1 METLP
6 REVTSVSKYEIEPF
20 KQGRR
25 VGCYFLGRTLGEGSF
40 AKVKEGLHIITG
52 EKVRMTMTQY
62 KTSINSLSL
71 EASTFVFR
79 TLN

>member
-62 KTSINSLSL
+62 KTSINS
-71 EASTFVFR
+71 
-79 TLN
+79 

>member
-25 VGCYFLGRTLGEGSF
+25 VGCYLLGRTLGEGSF

-52 EKVRMTMTQY
+52 EKVR
-62 KTSINSLSL
+62 
-71 EASTFVFR
+71 
-79 TLN
+79 